1 MKLVNAR
8 TYFHKRYSEVAM
20 RFNKLYGEILT
31 RLYELPFPARITG
44 ISGFNLLHPQICLTS
59 SFHNFNLEVSKH
71 IHHLD
76 LPIEAF
82 AFAGAGFPIDRIGT
96 GTDENAVRLG
106 SVEKRAEQN
115 D

>member
-20 RFNKLYGEILT
+20 RFNKLHGEILT
-31 RLYELPFPARITG
+31 RLYKLPFPARITG
-44 ISGFNLLHPQICLTS
+44 ISRFNLFHPQICLTS
-59 SFHNFNLEVSKH
+59 SFHNFNFEIGKH
-71 IHHLD
+71 VHHLD
-76 LPIEAF
+76 LPVQPFPVEGASLPIDWV
-82 AFAGAGFPIDRIGT
+82 GAGIDK
-96 GTDENAVRLG
+96 NAVRLG